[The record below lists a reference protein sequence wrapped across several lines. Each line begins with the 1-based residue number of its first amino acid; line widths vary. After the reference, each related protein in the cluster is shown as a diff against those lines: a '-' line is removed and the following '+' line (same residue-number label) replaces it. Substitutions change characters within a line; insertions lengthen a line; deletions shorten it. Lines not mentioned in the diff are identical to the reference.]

1 MQTCQ
6 LTYHL
11 LEKFEFAT
19 PGVDPSQLE
28 ARGYLNEEVAEKFE
42 FLRSSGL
49 TNVIVARDKLGRPY
63 TGMIIELTQ
72 AGSNLLEKE
81 RRCRLQKAQAIQS
94 DICP

>member
-1 MQTCQ
+1 MENCQ
-6 LTYHL
+6 LVYHL

-28 ARGYLNEEVAEKFE
+28 ARGYLNEEIVEHIE
-42 FLRSSGL
+42 LLHSRGL

-72 AGSNLLEKE
+72 AGSDLLEKK
-81 RRCRLQKAQAIQS
+81 RRSRLQKTHTI
-94 DICP
+94 